1 MPSGPV
7 PRIHLERE
15 LVTAASRRV
24 AAAGAASR
32 RVAAAGA
39 AGLLLA
45 TMISAC
51 GTSSPRRAAI
61 DQPCRQ
67 VSAVLSDGP
76 DPGVDP
82 VGYAQAQILPLSELH
97 VSQKTVQEAIDRL
110 ASAYRV
116 FAHDHGA
123 GSSAKRTVSAARSR
137 INALCPGAAP

>member
-45 TMISAC
+45 TMISA
-51 GTSSPRRAAI
+51 
-61 DQPCRQ
+61 
-67 VSAVLSDGP
+67 
-76 DPGVDP
+76 
-82 VGYAQAQILPLSELH
+82 
-97 VSQKTVQEAIDRL
+97 
-110 ASAYRV
+110 
-116 FAHDHGA
+116 
-123 GSSAKRTVSAARSR
+123 
-137 INALCPGAAP
+137 